1 MNKKD
6 KDLVSIVRGS
16 VSNSDFTKSIHFDK
30 RLYKQDILS
39 SQVHALVLEKLGILD
54 EKEREKLI
62 GSLNIIKEEIESGEF
77 VWKDQ
82 YEDIHMN
89 IEARLNEIVG
99 SLSGKLH
106 TGRSRNEQISTD
118 TRMYVKDAIGEIKKL
133 IVNLQAS
140 LVDIS
145 ELNSSLIIPGYTHL
159 QRAQPVTLGHHFLAY
174 FHMLER
180 DYERFVRAY
189 NVSDVLVLG
198 SGALSGNT
206 FKIDRKFLA
215 KELGFSRISQNS
227 LDAVS
232 DRDFVLDFVYS
243 CMSCMIHLS
252 KLAEELILWSSS
264 EFSFL
269 NIGEEFTTGSSM
281 MPQKRNPDFAELV
294 RGKTGRSIGSLVSL
308 DTTLK
313 ALPLS
318 YNRDLQ
324 EDKEPLFDSFDTLRD
339 SLNVMV
345 GLIQSL
351 TFNDSRINEVI
362 NDSFMIATDL
372 ADYLV
377 KKGMPFREAYAK
389 VALELKKVMS
399 TKKSFN
405 DLKLKD
411 LKKISELFEKDVLD
425 ITIEDVVNSRDSIGG
440 TSFSSVS
447 STTSSVVIFVFS
459 FFSNIATSYSDIT
472 HVAQA
477 GLPVREISLK
487 SRIVAI
493 PFVCCIC
500 TPTDTALSSPSCTRV
515 IVSESKTRREAT
527 PSELIPSTHPLTS
540 SGLSNS

>member
-6 KDLVSIVRGS
+6 KDLVSIIRGS
-16 VSNSDFTKSIHFDK
+16 VDNSDFTKSVDFDK

-39 SQVHALVLEKLGILD
+39 SQAHSLILEKLGILN
-54 EKEREKLI
+54 EKERKKLI
-62 GSLNIIKEEIESGEF
+62 ESLNIIKEEIESGKF
-77 VWKDQ
+77 VWKDE
-82 YEDIHMN
+82 YEDLHMN
-89 IEARLNEIVG
+89 IESRLNEIVG
-99 SLSGKLH
+99 PLSGKLH

-118 TRMYVKDAIGEIKKL
+118 TRMYVKDAIEEIKEL
-133 IVNLQAS
+133 IVRLQAS
-140 LVDIS
+140 LLDIS
-145 ELNSSLIIPGYTHL
+145 ESNSSLIIPGYTHL

-189 NVSDVLVLG
+189 HASDVLTLG
-198 SGALSGNT
+198 SGALSGNS
-206 FKIDRKFLA
+206 FQIDRQFLA
-215 KELGFSRISQNS
+215 NELGFTKISQNS

-232 DRDFVLDFVYS
+232 DRDFVLDFVYAS
-243 CMSCMIHLS
+243 MACMIHLS
-252 KLAEELILWSSS
+252 KLSEELILWSSS

-269 NIGEEFTTGSSM
+269 TIGEKFTTGSSM

-294 RGKTGRSIGSLVSL
+294 RGKTGRTIGSLVTIS
-308 DTTLK
+308 TTLK

-339 SLNVMV
+339 SLQIMI

-351 TFNDSRINEVI
+351 TFDDSRINEVI

-389 VALELKKVMS
+389 VSLELKTIMS

-405 DLKLKD
+405 DLELKD
-411 LKKISELFEKDVLD
+411 LKKISKLFEKDVLD
-425 ITIEDVVNSRDSIGG
+425 LTIEDVVNSRDSIGG

-447 STTSSVVIFVFS
+447 K
-459 FFSNIATSYSDIT
+459 A
-472 HVAQA
+472 
-477 GLPVREISLK
+477 LK
-487 SRIVAI
+487 
-493 PFVCCIC
+493 
-500 TPTDTALSSPSCTRV
+500 
-515 IVSESKTRREAT
+515 EAKI
-527 PSELIPSTHPLTS
+527 LLKKKK
-540 SGLSNS
+540 NF

>member
-54 EKEREKLI
+54 EKEREELI

-189 NVSDVLVLG
+189 NVSDILVLG

-206 FKIDRKFLA
+206 F
-215 KELGFSRISQNS
+215 
-227 LDAVS
+227 
-232 DRDFVLDFVYS
+232 
-243 CMSCMIHLS
+243 
-252 KLAEELILWSSS
+252 
-264 EFSFL
+264 
-269 NIGEEFTTGSSM
+269 
-281 MPQKRNPDFAELV
+281 
-294 RGKTGRSIGSLVSL
+294 
-308 DTTLK
+308 
-313 ALPLS
+313 
-318 YNRDLQ
+318 
-324 EDKEPLFDSFDTLRD
+324 
-339 SLNVMV
+339 
-345 GLIQSL
+345 
-351 TFNDSRINEVI
+351 
-362 NDSFMIATDL
+362 
-372 ADYLV
+372 
-377 KKGMPFREAYAK
+377 
-389 VALELKKVMS
+389 
-399 TKKSFN
+399 
-405 DLKLKD
+405 
-411 LKKISELFEKDVLD
+411 
-425 ITIEDVVNSRDSIGG
+425 
-440 TSFSSVS
+440 
-447 STTSSVVIFVFS
+447 
-459 FFSNIATSYSDIT
+459 
-472 HVAQA
+472 
-477 GLPVREISLK
+477 
-487 SRIVAI
+487 
-493 PFVCCIC
+493 
-500 TPTDTALSSPSCTRV
+500 
-515 IVSESKTRREAT
+515 
-527 PSELIPSTHPLTS
+527 
-540 SGLSNS
+540 

>member
-294 RGKTGRSIGSLVSL
+294 RGKTGRSIGALVSL
-308 DTTLK
+308 ATTL
-313 ALPLS
+313 
-318 YNRDLQ
+318 
-324 EDKEPLFDSFDTLRD
+324 
-339 SLNVMV
+339 
-345 GLIQSL
+345 
-351 TFNDSRINEVI
+351 
-362 NDSFMIATDL
+362 
-372 ADYLV
+372 
-377 KKGMPFREAYAK
+377 
-389 VALELKKVMS
+389 
-399 TKKSFN
+399 
-405 DLKLKD
+405 
-411 LKKISELFEKDVLD
+411 
-425 ITIEDVVNSRDSIGG
+425 
-440 TSFSSVS
+440 
-447 STTSSVVIFVFS
+447 
-459 FFSNIATSYSDIT
+459 
-472 HVAQA
+472 
-477 GLPVREISLK
+477 
-487 SRIVAI
+487 
-493 PFVCCIC
+493 
-500 TPTDTALSSPSCTRV
+500 
-515 IVSESKTRREAT
+515 
-527 PSELIPSTHPLTS
+527 
-540 SGLSNS
+540 

>member
-1 MNKKD
+1 
-6 KDLVSIVRGS
+6 
-16 VSNSDFTKSIHFDK
+16 
-30 RLYKQDILS
+30 
-39 SQVHALVLEKLGILD
+39 
-54 EKEREKLI
+54 
-62 GSLNIIKEEIESGEF
+62 
-77 VWKDQ
+77 
-82 YEDIHMN
+82 
-89 IEARLNEIVG
+89 
-99 SLSGKLH
+99 
-106 TGRSRNEQISTD
+106 
-118 TRMYVKDAIGEIKKL
+118 
-133 IVNLQAS
+133 
-140 LVDIS
+140 
-145 ELNSSLIIPGYTHL
+145 
-159 QRAQPVTLGHHFLAY
+159 
-174 FHMLER
+174 MLER

-308 DTTLK
+308 ATTLK

-411 LKKISELFEKDVLD
+411 LKKISKLFEKDVLD
-425 ITIEDVVNSRDSIGG
+425 ITIEDVVNSRDGIGG

-447 STTSSVVIFVFS
+447 KAIKEARSLLNKKKS
-459 FFSNIATSYSDIT
+459 F
-472 HVAQA
+472 
-477 GLPVREISLK
+477 
-487 SRIVAI
+487 
-493 PFVCCIC
+493 
-500 TPTDTALSSPSCTRV
+500 
-515 IVSESKTRREAT
+515 
-527 PSELIPSTHPLTS
+527 
-540 SGLSNS
+540 

>member
-62 GSLNIIKEEIESGEF
+62 ESLNIIKEEIESGEF

-89 IEARLNEIVG
+89 IEARLNEIAG

-308 DTTLK
+308 ATTLK

-411 LKKISELFEKDVLD
+411 LKKISKLFEKDVLD
-425 ITIEDVVNSRDSIGG
+425 ITIEDVVNSRDGIGG

-447 STTSSVVIFVFS
+447 KAIKEARSLLNKKKS
-459 FFSNIATSYSDIT
+459 F
-472 HVAQA
+472 
-477 GLPVREISLK
+477 
-487 SRIVAI
+487 
-493 PFVCCIC
+493 
-500 TPTDTALSSPSCTRV
+500 
-515 IVSESKTRREAT
+515 
-527 PSELIPSTHPLTS
+527 
-540 SGLSNS
+540 

>member
-1 MNKKD
+1 M
-6 KDLVSIVRGS
+6 
-16 VSNSDFTKSIHFDK
+16 
-30 RLYKQDILS
+30 
-39 SQVHALVLEKLGILD
+39 
-54 EKEREKLI
+54 
-62 GSLNIIKEEIESGEF
+62 
-77 VWKDQ
+77 
-82 YEDIHMN
+82 
-89 IEARLNEIVG
+89 
-99 SLSGKLH
+99 
-106 TGRSRNEQISTD
+106 
-118 TRMYVKDAIGEIKKL
+118 
-133 IVNLQAS
+133 
-140 LVDIS
+140 
-145 ELNSSLIIPGYTHL
+145 
-159 QRAQPVTLGHHFLAY
+159 
-174 FHMLER
+174 
-180 DYERFVRAY
+180 
-189 NVSDVLVLG
+189 
-198 SGALSGNT
+198 
-206 FKIDRKFLA
+206 
-215 KELGFSRISQNS
+215 GFSRISQNS

-308 DTTLK
+308 ATTLK

-425 ITIEDVVNSRDSIGG
+425 ITIEDVVNSRDGIGG

-447 STTSSVVIFVFS
+447 KAIKEARSLLNKKKS
-459 FFSNIATSYSDIT
+459 F
-472 HVAQA
+472 
-477 GLPVREISLK
+477 
-487 SRIVAI
+487 
-493 PFVCCIC
+493 
-500 TPTDTALSSPSCTRV
+500 
-515 IVSESKTRREAT
+515 
-527 PSELIPSTHPLTS
+527 
-540 SGLSNS
+540 

>member
-1 MNKKD
+1 
-6 KDLVSIVRGS
+6 
-16 VSNSDFTKSIHFDK
+16 
-30 RLYKQDILS
+30 
-39 SQVHALVLEKLGILD
+39 
-54 EKEREKLI
+54 
-62 GSLNIIKEEIESGEF
+62 
-77 VWKDQ
+77 
-82 YEDIHMN
+82 
-89 IEARLNEIVG
+89 
-99 SLSGKLH
+99 
-106 TGRSRNEQISTD
+106 
-118 TRMYVKDAIGEIKKL
+118 
-133 IVNLQAS
+133 
-140 LVDIS
+140 
-145 ELNSSLIIPGYTHL
+145 
-159 QRAQPVTLGHHFLAY
+159 
-174 FHMLER
+174 MLER

-189 NVSDVLVLG
+189 NVSDILVLG
-198 SGALSGNT
+198 SGGLSGNT

-281 MPQKRNPDFAELV
+281 MPQKRNPDLAELV

-308 DTTLK
+308 ATTLK

-425 ITIEDVVNSRDSIGG
+425 ITIEDVVNSRDGIGG

-447 STTSSVVIFVFS
+447 KAIKEARSLLNKKKS
-459 FFSNIATSYSDIT
+459 F
-472 HVAQA
+472 
-477 GLPVREISLK
+477 
-487 SRIVAI
+487 
-493 PFVCCIC
+493 
-500 TPTDTALSSPSCTRV
+500 
-515 IVSESKTRREAT
+515 
-527 PSELIPSTHPLTS
+527 
-540 SGLSNS
+540 